1 VDIPEYVSDANRLR
15 RLADWYDYLIA
26 SESGTVG
33 TIAEL
38 PWFDPYPMV
47 PVAPDLRRIADDIE
61 EHRASFDLRWK
72 ADMRAIKRWQNAH
85 PGKQL
90 VWPDHA
96 DLVVWLLEQ
105 LEPHA

>member
-1 VDIPEYVSDANRLR
+1 MDTEVSDADRLR
-15 RLADWYDYLIA
+15 RLAGWIEYDLA
-26 SESGTVG
+26 VKQDK
-33 TIAEL
+33 AEI
-38 PWFDPYPMV
+38 PTFEPYPMV

-61 EHRASFDLRWK
+61 EHRYSFDLRWK
-72 ADMRAIKRWQNAH
+72 ADMRAIERWQGAH
-85 PGKQL
+85 PGKEL